1 MKRRNSQA
9 RGLALFIVMIL
20 MLLMA
25 LIAAAS
31 LYLTQSHF
39 ELLQEQ
45 VRRQQ
50 AFYAAE
56 AGMQDALVRLRT
68 GQSVAPVNIVL
79 DGRTYTANITAT
91 QLGVNQAGPY
101 WSVTSSVTYTQ

>member
-1 MKRRNSQA
+1 MSTRATQ
-9 RGLALFIVMIL
+9 RGIALLVVLIL
-20 MLLMA
+20 MLLLA
-25 LIAAAS
+25 LIAAAV
-31 LYLTQSHF
+31 LYLAQSHF

-68 GQSVAPVNIVL
+68 GQAVVPVSIVL

-91 QLGVNQAGPY
+91 PQAPNAAGPV
-101 WSVTSSVTYTQ
+101 WRIDASVTYAQ